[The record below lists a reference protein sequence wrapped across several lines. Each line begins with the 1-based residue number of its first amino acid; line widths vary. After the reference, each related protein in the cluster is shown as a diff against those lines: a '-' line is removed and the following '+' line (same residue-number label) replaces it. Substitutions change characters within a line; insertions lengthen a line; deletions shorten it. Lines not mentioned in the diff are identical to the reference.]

1 LTISSTTRK
10 AGPFIGNGV
19 TIVFPFSFKVFA
31 KGDVAL
37 LLIDANGTETS
48 LTLDSDYSVSINA
61 DQTNA
66 PGGTITYPISGSPL
80 PSTNKLVAL
89 GDLPIEQQTDITNSG
104 GFYPQIIED
113 MLDRATIQIQQ
124 VAETVSRA
132 IVVGAS
138 DTSTPA
144 LPSSA
149 SRANTILGFDSIG
162 NLETM
167 PITASVGAGDLRTD
181 TFVGGVDY
189 TAGVS
194 NSVTLSRAP
203 GSLANIEVFFDA
215 AYQGP
220 ENFQSLVGTV
230 LTFTA
235 AIPVGIQRVYVRGGS
250 TLSIYSPSTGS
261 VFDASVAGGSRLFN
275 RINYRSS
282 AKDAPFNAVGDGVS
296 NDTIAFQAICNSTV
310 TGQVLDVDVP
320 AGTYNL
326 FTNVTAGAGAVNWHF
341 AAGASLSGSGKL
353 AHHAAA
359 MSYNA
364 SPNVGKR
371 LSIWHGTDANPTT
384 DGVTSTAYIQRVD
397 QSHVPDDPGHLMSAL
412 YVTHKRL
419 TGGSG
424 WLYGIYGYLEDQS
437 NTTQAQSVAVAGSFH
452 GTISGAGWGLYG
464 EANSHSQ
471 FSTIQGGEF
480 DCFNFTGVDYAYN
493 HLSPLTSGPFS
504 MGVWSFSGG
513 GKKNTIAYG
522 VGAQNTTQ
530 SVASSWHVGMYL
542 SPWSVIDYGIDIQ
555 AQPKVLINFENGAS
569 TDGTGLVSGG
579 IGLDVGANS
588 AYGTGVNQCA
598 IHLRNQRLGFG
609 SFGFIQFNA
618 GSNFL
623 EFWSSTSTRAAH
635 IDLAAGTFNAG

>member
-1 LTISSTTRK
+1 MTISSTTRK

-19 TIVFPFSFKVFA
+19 TTVFPFGFKVFA

-37 LLIDANGTETS
+37 LLIDANGTETT
-48 LTLDSDYSVSINA
+48 LTLDSDYSVSINT

-66 PGGTITYPISGSPL
+66 PGGTITYPISGTPL
-80 PSTNKLVAL
+80 QAAYKLVVL

-144 LPSSA
+144 LPTSA
-149 SRANTILGFDSIG
+149 ARANTILGFDSLG
-162 NLETM
+162 ALETL

-220 ENFQSLVGTV
+220 ENFQSLVGAV

-235 AIPVGIQRVYVRGGS
+235 AIPVGVQRVYVRGGT

-261 VFDASVAGGSRLFN
+261 IVDAAVAVGSRLYN
-275 RINYRSS
+275 RMNYRSS

-326 FTNVTAGAGAVNWHF
+326 FTNVTAGAGSVNWRF
-341 AAGASLSGSGKL
+341 AAGASLTGAGKL
-353 AHHAAA
+353 AHHAAT
-359 MSYNA
+359 MTYNGT
-364 SPNVGKR
+364 PNVGKR
-371 LSIWHGTDANPTT
+371 SGVWHGSDANPTL
-384 DGVTSTAYIQRVD
+384 DGTTPSAYIQRVD
-397 QSHVPDDPGHLMSAL
+397 KSVVGDDPAHLIPAL

-419 TGGSG
+419 PGGTG
-424 WLYGIYGYLEDQS
+424 WLYSGYFYLEDQS
-437 NTTQAQSVAVAGSFH
+437 TTGAAQSVALAASAH
-452 GTISGAGWGLYG
+452 GITKGDVWGLYS
-464 EANSHSQ
+464 EAWAHNHNVTATG
-471 FSTIQGGEF
+471 FEVDT
-480 DCFNFTGVDYAYN
+480 FNYSGSDYAYN
-493 HLSPLTSGPFS
+493 DTFPTTAPFTC
-504 MGVWSFSGG
+504 GVWNISFGPN
-513 GKKNTIAYG
+513 KNTFAHGIAAGSIACQWRTGIYMK
-522 VGAQNTTQ
+522 TF
-530 SVASSWHVGMYL
+530 S
-542 SPWSVIDYGIDIQ
+542 IDHIGIDIQ
-555 AQPKVLINFENGAS
+555 SQPATLINFKYGAS
-569 TDGTGLVSGG
+569 TDGTGITPGG
-579 IGLDVGANS
+579 IGLDVGPSATA
-588 AYGTGVNQCA
+588 AYGLGPDQCA
-598 IHLRNQRLGFG
+598 IHLRDQRLGFG
-609 SFGFIQFNA
+609 SYGFMAFNP
-618 GSNFL
+618 GNNLL
-623 EFWSSTSTRAAH
+623 EFWTWN
-635 IDLAAGTFNAG
+635 GTTYVRRGYLDMGGSDHAM